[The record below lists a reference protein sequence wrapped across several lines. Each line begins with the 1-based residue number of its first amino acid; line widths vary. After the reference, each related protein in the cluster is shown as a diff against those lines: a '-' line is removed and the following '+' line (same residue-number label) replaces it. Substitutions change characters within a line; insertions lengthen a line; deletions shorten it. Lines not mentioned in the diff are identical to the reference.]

1 MVDQLYKAYGK
12 IEIEYEGRLKNLE
25 KKFDIRNFNI
35 KKSTAHQ
42 NRFWKKETVKKINK
56 LIKDDMKSSL
66 IDVDSF
72 NNKKSKNANKN
83 K

>member
-1 MVDQLYKAYGK
+1 MSNDD
-12 IEIEYEGRLKNLE
+12 LE
-25 KKFDIRNFNI
+25 KMFDIRNFNI

-42 NRFWKKETVKKINK
+42 NRFWKKETVNKINK
-56 LIKDDMKSSL
+56 LIKEDMKSSL